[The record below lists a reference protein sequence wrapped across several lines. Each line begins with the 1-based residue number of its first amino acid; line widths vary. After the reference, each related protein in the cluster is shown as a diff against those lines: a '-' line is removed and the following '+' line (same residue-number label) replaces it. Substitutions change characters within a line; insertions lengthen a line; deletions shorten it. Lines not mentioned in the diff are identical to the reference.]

1 MMKRRIY
8 TIYGIEEGMVKNWKD
23 YLRKDLKLIKNRK
36 TGEIKGEVSLTIFE
50 AMKIRLAMIKCN
62 LSHPCLF
69 KLKRNKGLKKVNK
82 TRV

>member
-1 MMKRRIY
+1 MTNRKL
-8 TIYGIEEGMVKNWKD
+8 GNDKVDGSFF

-62 LSHPCLF
+62 LSHPC
-69 KLKRNKGLKKVNK
+69 
-82 TRV
+82 